1 VHRPAISLS
10 TAAVSF
16 LGLIV
21 LGFLALTVPSV
32 RATDAAVLQ
41 DFMALDRP
49 RVHDLFDGVTDLVDP
64 LPYALAGLVLCAV
77 ALVRGRRWSA
87 VTVAGLLVITGATT
101 QILKHV
107 LVSPR
112 FEVWLGTNQ
121 IGDGA
126 WPSGHATAAMTLA
139 LCAVLVA
146 PSRLRPTI
154 AVLGGAFALAVGYA
168 LIVLA
173 WHYPSDVI
181 GGYLVAGLWTS
192 LALAALALV
201 ERSPTPVPA
210 PRSVPAPRLAY
221 FGLGAAAIATGA
233 VVAATLVRD
242 GVLETYVLERPALI
256 IAALAIAALAAALPT
271 ALARAA

>member
-1 VHRPAISLS
+1 MHRPAISLS

-112 FEVWLGTNQ
+112 FELWLGTNQ

-201 ERSPTPVPA
+201 ERSAA
-210 PRSVPAPRLAY
+210 PRFAAPRRAHV
-221 FGLGAAAIATGA
+221 GLGLAAIATGA